1 MILVTG
7 ANGRPGRA
15 IIHTLSSKGAQVRAF
30 VHKAEQIEE
39 IMSVGATEAVA
50 GDMMDQKAIKDA
62 FAGVSAIYHICS
74 AINPNEFEIG
84 KIMIEAAREAK
95 VEQFVYHSVL
105 HSVLQDMPHHQ
116 KKLMVE
122 EFLINSGVPYTIVQP
137 AVFMQNILD
146 SWNVLKEEGI
156 FRQKFFTSEETRMC
170 MLDLEDL
177 AEAASIILM
186 NPGHTGVTYEL
197 SGPENLSF
205 SDMTETLKRNLGREI
220 KVETPTDEM
229 FLAQL
234 RKFGADDYR
243 ANTLLKMFQ
252 HYNEY
257 GFIGNPNVLTWLLGR
272 KPNEFSAFVLRMLA
286 EEK

>member
-7 ANGRPGRA
+7 ANGRTGRA
-15 IIHTLSSKGAQVRAF
+15 IIHTLTSKGAQVRAF
-30 VHKAEQIEE
+30 VHKTEQIEE
-39 IMSVGATEAVA
+39 IKSAGATEVVA
-50 GDMMDQKAIKDA
+50 GDMMDQKAVNDA
-62 FAGVSAIYHICS
+62 FAGVSAVYHICS
-74 AINPNEFEIG
+74 AINPNEFQIG
-84 KIMIEAAREAK
+84 KIMIVAAREAK

-122 EFLINSGVPYTIVQP
+122 EFLVNSGVPYTIVQP

-146 SWNVLKEEGI
+146 SWKVLKEEGI

-186 NPGHTGVTYEL
+186 SPGHTGATYEL
-197 SGPENLSF
+197 SGSENLSL
-205 SDMTETLKRNLGREI
+205 SDMTAILKRHLCREI

-229 FLAQL
+229 FAAQL
-234 RKFGADDYR
+234 RKYGADDYR
-243 ANTLLKMFQ
+243 ASTLLKMFQ

-257 GFIGNPNVLTWLLGR
+257 GFVGNPNVLTWLLGR
-272 KPNEFSAFVLRMLA
+272 KPNDFSTFILRTLG

>member
-15 IIHTLSSKGAQVRAF
+15 IIHNLSSKGIQVRAF
-30 VHKAEQIEE
+30 VHRADQIEE
-39 IMSVGATEAVA
+39 IMSAGATEAVA
-50 GDMMDQKAIKDA
+50 GDMMDQKAVKDA
-62 FAGVSAIYHICS
+62 FAGVTAVYHICS
-74 AINPNEFEIG
+74 AINPNEFQIG
-84 KIMIEAAREAK
+84 KTMIEAAREAK

-122 EFLINSGVPYTIVQP
+122 EFLVNSGVPYTIVQP

-146 SWNVLKEEGI
+146 SWDVLKDEGI
-156 FRQKFFTSEETRMC
+156 FRQKFFISEETRMC

-186 NPGHTGVTYEL
+186 NPGHTGATYEL
-197 SGPENLSF
+197 SGPENLSL
-205 SDMTETLKRNLGREI
+205 SDMTAILKRHLEREI
-220 KVETPTDEM
+220 KVETPNDEM

-243 ANTLLKMFQ
+243 AVTLLKMFQ

-257 GFIGNPNVLTWLLGR
+257 GFIGNHNVLTWLLGR
-272 KPNEFSAFVLRMLA
+272 KPNGFSAFVLRML
-286 EEK
+286 EKEK